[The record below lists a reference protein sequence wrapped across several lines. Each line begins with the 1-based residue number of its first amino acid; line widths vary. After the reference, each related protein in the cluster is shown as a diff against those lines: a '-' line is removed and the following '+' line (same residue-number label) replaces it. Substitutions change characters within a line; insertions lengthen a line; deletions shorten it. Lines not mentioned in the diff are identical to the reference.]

1 MRYIA
6 RLLALGLVCARA
18 SAQEAAAP
26 TPLDLARYEELGASI
41 GKVSVIVEDV
51 FDPSNPEENKRI
63 YHLAN
68 RVHTETRPHVIE
80 NILLLRAGDPFD
92 PRLLEE
98 SARLLRTNI
107 FIAEATVRVLR
118 YDAATNTVDVEAR
131 VRDAWSFT
139 PDISFGRHGGFN
151 EIGVTLDESNLLGFG
166 KELILSR
173 DVAIERNS
181 TFVRY
186 ADPNL
191 FGGRGRLDATVSDNS
206 DGHRRRL
213 ALGRPF
219 YALDSRWSVGAEVVD
234 EQRVDPIYDLGEIVD
249 EFGRDY
255 EFFEVSG
262 GWSRGLVDGRA
273 MRWLFGATQDKNE
286 FSPSSDVPEPLL
298 LPADRDLVYPWVGMQ
313 MVVDDFRELTQFST
327 MGRVEDTALGL
338 NLNVRLGYAA
348 PNYGADREA
357 WIFSL
362 GARKGWEPGRGRFVF
377 LDLESQARR
386 EEEGVRNAVL
396 RTNLRY
402 FHRNFD
408 QRHLFTASFRAV
420 ASDNLDSDRQIVLGG
435 DSGLRGY
442 PLRYQTG
449 EHSALL
455 TVEQRF
461 FSNWY
466 PWRLFQVG
474 GAVFFDAGR
483 TWGRDPRGEPSL
495 GALYDVGFG
504 LRLASPRAGSRQV
517 IHVDLAFPLKRQDGI
532 DAVQFLLESK
542 TAF

>member
-1 MRYIA
+1 MR
-6 RLLALGLVCARA
+6 RLSSLLLLGFACVPVFGQHAP
-18 SAQEAAAP
+18 EP
-26 TPLDLARYEELGASI
+26 TPLDLERYEALGASI
-41 GKVSVIVEDV
+41 GKVSVIVENV
-51 FDPSNPEENKRI
+51 FDPSNPEEDKRI

-68 RVHTETRPHVIE
+68 RVHTRTRPHVIE
-80 NILLLRAGDPFD
+80 NILLLRAGDRFER
-92 PRLLEE
+92 RLLEE

-118 YDAATNTVDVEAR
+118 HDPASNTVDVEAR

-139 PDISFGRHGGFN
+139 PDINFGRHGGVN
-151 EIGVTLDESNLLGFG
+151 EIGVTLDESNLFGFG

-181 TFVRY
+181 TFIRY
-186 ADPNL
+186 VDPNL
-191 FGGRGRLDATVSDNS
+191 LGGRGRLDATVSNNS

-219 YALDSRWSVGAEVVD
+219 YSLDSRWSVGSEIID
-234 EQRVDPIYDLGEIVD
+234 EERIDPIYDLGEVVD
-249 EFGRDY
+249 EFGRNYDL
-255 EFFEVSG
+255 FEVYG
-262 GWSRGLVDGRA
+262 GWSRGLIDGRA
-273 MRWLFGATQDKNE
+273 TRWLIGATHDENE
-286 FSPSSDVPEPLL
+286 FSPSSAVPAPLL
-298 LPADRDLVYPWVGMQ
+298 LPPDRKLIYPWVGLQ
-313 MVVDDFRELTQFST
+313 LVVDDFRELMQFST

-338 NLNVRLGYAA
+338 NLNLRLGHAA
-348 PNYGADREA
+348 PRYGADRDA

-362 GARKGWEPGRGRFVF
+362 AARKGWEPRSGRYLF

-386 EEEGVRNAVL
+386 EEDDVRNALL

-402 FHRNFD
+402 FQRNFN

-420 ASDNLDSDRQIVLGG
+420 ASDDLDADRQILLGG

-449 EHSALL
+449 KHSALL

-474 GAVFFDAGR
+474 GAVFADVGR
-483 TWGRDPRGEPSL
+483 TWGLDPRGEPSL
-495 GALYDVGFG
+495 GVLSDVGFG

-517 IHVDLAFPLKRQDGI
+517 IHVDLAFPLKRDERI
-532 DAVQFLLESK
+532 DSVQFLIESK

>member
-1 MRYIA
+1 MR
-6 RLLALGLVCARA
+6 RSLCVLALGLVCAPLFG
-18 SAQEAAAP
+18 QDAP
-26 TPLDLARYEELGASI
+26 ADLARYEELGASV
-41 GKVSVIVEDV
+41 GKISVVVDNV
-51 FDPSNPEENKRI
+51 FDPNNPEEDKRI
-63 YHLAN
+63 YRLAN
-68 RVHTETRPHVIE
+68 RAHTPTRAHVIE
-80 NILLLRAGDPFD
+80 NILLLRPGEPFEQ
-92 PRLLEE
+92 RLLEE

-107 FIAEATVRVLR
+107 FIAEATVRVVR
-118 YDAATNTVDVEAR
+118 YDAASNTVDVEAR

-139 PDISFGRHGGFN
+139 PDINFGRHGGFN

-181 TFVRY
+181 TFVRFV
-186 ADPNL
+186 DPNL
-191 FGGRGRLDATVSDNS
+191 LGGRGRLDATVSDNS

-219 YALDSRWSVGAEVVD
+219 YSLDSRWSVGSEIVD
-234 EQRVDPIYDLGEIVD
+234 EERIDPIYDLGELVD
-249 EFGRDY
+249 EFGRDFD
-255 EFFEVSG
+255 FFEIYG

-273 MRWLFGATQDKNE
+273 TRWLFGATSDSHR
-286 FSPSSDVPEPLL
+286 FSPSSEVPLPLV
-298 LPADRDLVYPWVGMQ
+298 LPPDRKLVYPWVGMQ
-313 MVVDDFRELTQFST
+313 IVVDDFRELMQFST

-338 NLNVRLGYAA
+338 NLNLRLGYSA
-348 PNYGADREA
+348 PRYGADREA

-362 GARKGWEPGRGRFVF
+362 AARKGWEPGNGRFLF
-377 LDLESQARR
+377 LDLDAQARR

-402 FHRNFD
+402 FHRNFG

-420 ASDNLDSDRQIVLGG
+420 ASENLDLDRQILIGG

-483 TWGRDPRGEPSL
+483 TWGRDPRGAPSL
-495 GALYDVGFG
+495 GTLSDVGFG
-504 LRLASPRAGSRQV
+504 LRLASPRAGSRSV
-517 IHVDLAFPLKRQDGI
+517 IHVDLAFPLERDDTI
-532 DAVQFLLESK
+532 DAVQLLIESK